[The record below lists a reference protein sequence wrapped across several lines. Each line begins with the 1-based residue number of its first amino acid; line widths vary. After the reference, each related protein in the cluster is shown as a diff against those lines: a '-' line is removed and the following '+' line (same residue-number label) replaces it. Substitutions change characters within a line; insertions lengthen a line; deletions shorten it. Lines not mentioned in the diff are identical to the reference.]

1 MRAGPYSLPWG
12 SSIKVRVLASN
23 IIGASPFSVTG
34 NGAIILTFP
43 DAPLSLMKVTAST
56 AGT

>member
-1 MRAGPYSLPWG
+1 MRASPYSLPWG
-12 SSIKVRVLASN
+12 SSIKVRVSAKN
-23 IIGASPFSVTG
+23 IVGSSPFSSTG